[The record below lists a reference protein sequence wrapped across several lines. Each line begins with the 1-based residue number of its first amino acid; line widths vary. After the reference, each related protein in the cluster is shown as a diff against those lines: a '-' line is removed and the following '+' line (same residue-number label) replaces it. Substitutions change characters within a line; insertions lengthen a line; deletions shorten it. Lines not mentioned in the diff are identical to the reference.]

1 MRPEMPYLA
10 AGGVAIVGGAI
21 RDGRWPSEGANAALG
36 TLIVVVAASATADT
50 PIAPLVRAF
59 GLLVLLVAVMTA
71 VRAVN
76 AKKNR
81 KG

>member
-21 RDGRWPSEGANAALG
+21 RDGRWPSEGPQAALG
-36 TLIVVVAASATADT
+36 TLVAVVVASATADT
-50 PIAPLVRAF
+50 VIAPLVRAF
-59 GLLVLLVAVMTA
+59 GLLVLLVAVMSA
-71 VRAVN
+71 VRAAAN
-76 AKKNR
+76 KK